1 MTKCENTK
9 KITISSCTDLVGD
22 HRAHRR
28 DVRRGFVGEKEEKR
42 RRGRRREKKGEET

>member
-1 MTKCENTK
+1 MKCENTK

-28 DVRRGFVGEKEEKR
+28 DVQRGFVGEKEEKR
-42 RRGRRREKKGEET
+42 RRGRRRREKEREET